1 MPILDITN
9 WQVVTVKNATIGDA
23 SRYQYDATL
32 PLQLQITS
40 SAVVEVTQQ
49 EQPNMPNAIT
59 FAEAQTLDPDEYF
72 SE

>member
-1 MPILDITN
+1 MPILDITY

-32 PLQLQITS
+32 PLQLQIIS

>member
-1 MPILDITN
+1 MPILDIMN
-9 WQVVTVKNATIGDA
+9 WQVVTVKNATMGDA
-23 SRYQYDATL
+23 SKYQYGATL

-72 SE
+72 SK